1 MNADTIVVVKGQGPS
16 ANGMPELHK
25 LTSIVGVLRA
35 RGHEIALVTDGRMS
49 GASGSFPAIIHI
61 HPEAAK
67 GGNIGKIRDNDSLT
81 INLATGNL
89 DIDLSEDELNLR
101 SVELNPISQEG
112 VGRELFNIFRN
123 SVTDVDDGASVFD

>member
-1 MNADTIVVVKGQGPS
+1 
-16 ANGMPELHK
+16 
-25 LTSIVGVLRA
+25 
-35 RGHEIALVTDGRMS
+35 MS

-67 GGNIGKIRDNDSLT
+67 GGNIGKIRDNDSLN
-81 INLATGNL
+81 IN
-89 DIDLSEDELNLR
+89 LSEDELNLR

-123 SVTDVDDGASVFD
+123 SVTDVDDGASVFDWDERNI

>member
-1 MNADTIVVVKGQGPS
+1 
-16 ANGMPELHK
+16 
-25 LTSIVGVLRA
+25 
-35 RGHEIALVTDGRMS
+35 MS
-49 GASGSFPAIIHI
+49 GASGSFPAIIHL

-67 GGNIGKIRDNDSLT
+67 GGNIGKIKDNDSLT
-81 INLATGNL
+81 INLETGNL

-123 SVTDVDDGASVFD
+123 SVADVDDGILGNLLMMKNGKQDYIMILITMQILKTIRC